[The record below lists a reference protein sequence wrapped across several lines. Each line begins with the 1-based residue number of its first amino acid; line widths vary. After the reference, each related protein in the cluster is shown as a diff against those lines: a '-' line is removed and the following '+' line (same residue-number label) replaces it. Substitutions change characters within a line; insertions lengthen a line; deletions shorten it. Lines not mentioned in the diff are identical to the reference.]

1 MITETLLKILS
12 KKQFGFITKSDL
24 DLLKEEMPNLP
35 VLIRCGRD
43 RYVAQAQDAESR
55 MRYAV
60 ENGDY
65 IRDVSIPS
73 RTLDDMGKSP
83 YVPFVVKQAIEGL
96 RA

>member
-12 KKQFGFITKSDL
+12 KTQFGFVTKDDL

-43 RYVAQAQDAESR
+43 RYIAQAQDAEAR
-55 MRYAV
+55 MRYVV

-73 RTLDDMGKSP
+73 RTLDDMSTSP
-83 YVPFVVKQAIEGL
+83 YVPLVIKQAIAGL
-96 RA
+96 RV